1 MCCHGNVPSN
11 VESLCGTTRIQ
22 TVSATI
28 IYREQKYTAV
38 KAKATEHRQN
48 GCKKTENKTD
58 TRTQL
63 LENDNAQQDVTRKDA
78 TRGKRVKWSAI
89 VTGDVTL
96 ADWIKQTRSQQPRSD
111 MPRSEQ
117 PQSEQIE
124 YEEFVEEY
132 VLSDRETPTN
142 RRVTVFPRPVFPI
155 LNAWSTNPIQPL
167 YGLTREDT
175 LL

>member
-1 MCCHGNVPSN
+1 MG
-11 VESLCGTTRIQ
+11 GTTRIQ

-38 KAKATEHRQN
+38 KATTKEHRQN
-48 GCKKTENKTD
+48 RCNEIDNKTD
-58 TRTQL
+58 PKTKL
-63 LENDNAQQDVTRKDA
+63 LENDNEQHSVTTKD
-78 TRGKRVKWSAI
+78 TSTGRRVKLWANAN
-89 VTGDVTL
+89 GDVTL
-96 ADWIKQTRSQQPRSD
+96 ADWIKQTRSQQPSSD

-124 YEEFVEEY
+124 YEEEY

-175 LL
+175 IL